1 MTKLTQRELIAYI
14 IYTSNQINNYSEKTI
29 NNYIEQLEN
38 NINDKNI
45 GNIFLNVKLS
55 LFNDFEFSADLFYSE
70 IIAYAKLIY
79 YRLLNYAD
87 RNFNNKDI
95 IVESKFVYN
104 RFSVR
109 TAKEEVIRLGL

>member
-14 IYTSNQINNYSEKTI
+14 IYTSGQINNYSEKTI
-29 NNYIEQLEN
+29 DNYIEKLEN

-45 GNIFLNVKLS
+45 GNIFMNVKLS

-70 IIAYAKLIY
+70 ITAYAKLIY
-79 YRLLNYAD
+79 NRLLNYAD